1 LKPKLTLILLLIVAV
16 PLAVVGWLG
25 ARIVRDEQTVVEH
38 RIRELA
44 TGQLRAI
51 DSVITAALSAYE
63 NRVLEEM
70 RPFDANRE
78 ELRRR
83 SRESSLVSQYY
94 VVDADGSLSYPP
106 VSTPT
111 ELTQSEK
118 DALQRTAQLWDG
130 GSLLS
135 GAGEEGADSTSG
147 WRPWYWGNGLQW
159 MYWVR
164 EGSQIYVAEI
174 NRSRF
179 LAELMAALPD
189 GEVDVAAMAGGQVR
203 LLDSTGDVLYQWG
216 TGGDEDA
223 SLRVAAQLPLRA
235 PLSTW
240 SLSMTT
246 TDNPAFARTVTSG
259 FLLTMV
265 PSLGLLILLVVG
277 LAYYLH
283 REQTRALREASQR
296 VSFVNQ
302 VSHELKTPLT
312 NIRMYAEMLE
322 AEIDEQ
328 NTRAVR
334 YLGVIVSESQ
344 RLSRLIANVLSFS
357 RHQRDTLS
365 LRYQVAVPDEVLRGV
380 MEHFAPSLQTRGITT
395 ELDLQ
400 AGEAR
405 SFDPDVL
412 GQIVGNLV
420 SNVEKYAAQGKH
432 LRVESQLKGEVLE
445 VFIEDRG
452 PGIPDRER
460 SRVFEPFYRVNNE
473 LSEGVSG
480 TGIGLSIS
488 RELAR
493 LHGGDVV
500 LEPSPARVTGARFR
514 VMLRCPHVMDKA
526 SPQREESA

>member
-203 LLDSTGDVLYQWG
+203 LLDSTGDV
-216 TGGDEDA
+216 
-223 SLRVAAQLPLRA
+223 P
-235 PLSTW
+235 
-240 SLSMTT
+240 
-246 TDNPAFARTVTSG
+246 
-259 FLLTMV
+259 
-265 PSLGLLILLVVG
+265 
-277 LAYYLH
+277 
-283 REQTRALREASQR
+283 
-296 VSFVNQ
+296 
-302 VSHELKTPLT
+302 T
-312 NIRMYAEMLE
+312 N
-322 AEIDEQ
+322 
-328 NTRAVR
+328 
-334 YLGVIVSESQ
+334 
-344 RLSRLIANVLSFS
+344 
-357 RHQRDTLS
+357 
-365 LRYQVAVPDEVLRGV
+365 
-380 MEHFAPSLQTRGITT
+380 
-395 ELDLQ
+395 
-400 AGEAR
+400 
-405 SFDPDVL
+405 
-412 GQIVGNLV
+412 
-420 SNVEKYAAQGKH
+420 
-432 LRVESQLKGEVLE
+432 
-445 VFIEDRG
+445 
-452 PGIPDRER
+452 
-460 SRVFEPFYRVNNE
+460 
-473 LSEGVSG
+473 
-480 TGIGLSIS
+480 
-488 RELAR
+488 
-493 LHGGDVV
+493 
-500 LEPSPARVTGARFR
+500 GARAA
-514 VMLRCPHVMDKA
+514 MKTLACALLPS
-526 SPQREESA
+526 SPYGHPSARGA